1 MVNLGIG
8 MPERVA
14 AVATE
19 KHVLQHL
26 TLTAEPG
33 IIGGMPQGGSVFG
46 TALKTRTPSFM
57 KTSNSTSTMARCKDP

>member
-8 MPERVA
+8 MPEGVA

-26 TLTAEPG
+26 TLTAELG

-46 TALKTRTPSFM
+46 TALNPDAVIHQNQQFEFYDG
-57 KTSNSTSTMARCKDP
+57 AL